1 MTRKHSKT
9 ADIGRLLPSAS
20 ATFWALGVLL
30 VACFVLGGSAR
41 GNVAS
46 LIVLRPLSILLLGFG
61 LWHLRVSQ
69 LKAHGFVVGMALAIL
84 AVPALQLIPLPPE
97 VWSHLPGRGLVV
109 EIDRVA
115 GLGPVWRPLSMT
127 PDATWNALYAA
138 FVPLAVLVLGIQ
150 LGDAERMRLLPL
162 VLILAGF
169 SAFLGLLQTLG
180 DANGPLY
187 FYSVTN
193 NGSAV
198 GLFANR
204 NHQALLLAMMLP
216 MLAVLARGHG
226 EAAGARRLVALVS
239 GLALLPLIFI
249 TGSRAGLIVAVV
261 ALFAIPLILGRGRR
275 PASGVSSARSRGSNA
290 LSSAGW
296 AGLVLAGT
304 CMIAIT
310 LWLGRDAALDRLLTS
325 ETAGDARIKIL
336 PTLVSMIHA
345 HAPAGSGMGSF
356 LQVFQVHEPDALL
369 RPTYMNHAHNDWL
382 EVLLDGGAVAALL
395 LLIAFVAF
403 LLHSKRAFSVRAAS
417 SPTVPFARL
426 GLVLMLLAT
435 AASVSDYPLRVPS
448 LAALFTLAVLWAGCT
463 MSKTPPLKAP

>member
-1 MTRKHSKT
+1 MIRKNSKT
-9 ADIGRLLPSAS
+9 AETRTLLPPTS
-20 ATFWALGVLL
+20 ATFWALCVLL

-61 LWHLRVSQ
+61 LWHLRMSQ
-69 LKAHGFVVGMALAIL
+69 LKAHGFVVGLALTIL
-84 AVPALQLIPLPPE
+84 AVPALQLVPLPPE
-97 VWSHLPGRGLVV
+97 VWNHLPGRGLVM
-109 EIDRVA
+109 EIDRIA
-115 GLGPVWRPLSMT
+115 GLGLVWRPLSMT
-127 PDATWNALYAA
+127 PDATWNALYALI
-138 FVPLAVLVLGIQ
+138 VPFTVLVFGIQ
-150 LGDAERMRLLPL
+150 LGEAERMRLLPL
-162 VLILAGF
+162 ILILSGF

-216 MLAVLARGHG
+216 MLAVLARGRG
-226 EAAGARRLVALVS
+226 ERAGSRQLVALVS

-249 TGSRAGLIVAVV
+249 TGSRAGLIVAGV
-261 ALFAIPLILGRGRR
+261 ALLAIPLILGRDRR
-275 PASGVSSARSRGSNA
+275 PTAEALSARSRRSMA
-290 LSSAGW
+290 FSSAGW
-296 AGLVLAGT
+296 AGFVLAGT
-304 CMIAIT
+304 CLIALT
-310 LWLGRDAALDRLLTS
+310 LWLGRDVAWDRLLTS

-356 LQVFQVHEPDALL
+356 VQIFQVHEPDALL

-395 LLIAFVAF
+395 LFIALIGF
-403 LLHSKRAFSVRAAS
+403 LLQSKHAFSVRAAS
-417 SPTVPFARL
+417 SLTVQYARL
-426 GLVLMLLAT
+426 GLVLMLLA
-435 AASVSDYPLRVPS
+435 AVASVSDYPLRVPS
-448 LAALFTLAVLWAGCT
+448 LASLFTLAVLWAGCT
-463 MSKTPPLKAP
+463 MPKTQPLDAP